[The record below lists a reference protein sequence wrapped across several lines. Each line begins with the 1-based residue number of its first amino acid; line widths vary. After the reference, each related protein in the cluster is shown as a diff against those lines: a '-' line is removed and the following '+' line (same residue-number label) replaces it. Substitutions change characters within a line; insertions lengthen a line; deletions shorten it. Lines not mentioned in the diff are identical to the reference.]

1 MRQNEWPYH
10 REEDSGRSMGTG
22 GDLSLY
28 HNLVDLI
35 AIETLYGYGENAAEV
50 PARPPSGESLGEFH
64 RFPEEPITPQRIPFQ
79 DSRKDAIL
87 VNVED
92 ECSLIR

>member
-1 MRQNEWPYH
+1 
-10 REEDSGRSMGTG
+10 MGTEKTP
-22 GDLSLY
+22 LECL
-28 HNLVDLI
+28 H
-35 AIETLYGYGENAAEV
+35 A
-50 PARPPSGESLGEFH
+50 PPSGESLGEFH